1 LKYKNIK
8 ILKYYLKYYLKY
20 WNIKILKYWNINIL
34 FKILIKNL
42 LKFKNQLKDKT

>member
-1 LKYKNIK
+1 MKYKNIK

-42 LKFKNQLKDKT
+42 LKSKNQLKNKT